1 MWREL
6 VYFTHY
12 CHVDN
17 NFALHTATC
26 VNAKILGKEFSIG
39 TIESGKCADL
49 IVTKNNP
56 LDDLSALR
64 DLSYVITK
72 GQIIE
77 NPQVERNPDIDQ
89 VLDEAMKKVLAEDDF
104 ED

>member
-1 MWREL
+1 M
-6 VYFTHY
+6 
-12 CHVDN
+12 
-17 NFALHTATC
+17 
-26 VNAKILGKEFSIG
+26 
-39 TIESGKCADL
+39 
-49 IVTKNNP
+49 TKNNP

-77 NPQVERNPDIDQ
+77 NPQVERNSDIDQ
-89 VLDEAMKKVLAEDDF
+89 ILDEAMKKVLAEDDF